1 MRIGKRIGMKV
12 PLHVL
17 SIRQAEIFYSNL
29 KVGIDAAKYIL
40 NKLSCSAICLKLAGC
55 FGITKKRPRLFNLG
69 QFAHVRRL
77 SKFSFCRLAGI

>member
-17 SIRQAEIFYSNL
+17 SIRQAEIFYSKF
-29 KVGIDAAKYIL
+29 KVGIDSAWYIL

-55 FGITKKRPRLFNLG
+55 FGITKKK
-69 QFAHVRRL
+69 AET
-77 SKFSFCRLAGI
+77 I